1 MMGQP
6 LGDMG
11 TLAVEFEW
19 PFEVANGKWLLYLTK
34 IVVMGESEVECNP
47 PGEIVN
53 LLNLTVRIFFF
64 LDLLYSH
71 IISYRSTSYCI
82 ILIPSLGWSGLC
94 ACILDT

>member
-1 MMGQP
+1 MRGQP

-34 IVVMGESEVECNP
+34 IVVEGESEMECNP

-64 LDLLYSH
+64 FFFF
-71 IISYRSTSYCI
+71 
-82 ILIPSLGWSGLC
+82 
-94 ACILDT
+94 